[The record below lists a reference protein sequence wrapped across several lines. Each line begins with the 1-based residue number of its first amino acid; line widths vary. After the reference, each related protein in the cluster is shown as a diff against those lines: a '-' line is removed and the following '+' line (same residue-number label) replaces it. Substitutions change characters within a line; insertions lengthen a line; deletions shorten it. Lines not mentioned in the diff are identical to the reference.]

1 MLSGT
6 PLIVLAISG
15 VGVGVAVGSGVSV
28 GAGVGVAVGS
38 GVSVGT
44 GAVSYTHLI
53 TISCPRLVT

>member
-15 VGVGVAVGSGVSV
+15 AGVGVAVGSGVSV

-38 GVSVGT
+38 VYRSEPEW
-44 GAVSYTHLI
+44 A
-53 TISCPRLVT
+53 